1 MLGMSTPNI
10 SIFTPA
16 DMPPDEGAIKQ
27 MSTCMEA
34 GDAVAG
40 ALCADHHLGY
50 SMPIGG
56 VIAYPDYISPSGV
69 GYDIGCGNKAVAT
82 SLFLSDVKSD
92 MPRIMDEVARRIS
105 FGVGR
110 PNNEEVDHPVFDRI
124 NRDSPMPGVRA
135 LLGNAR
141 KQLGTVGSGNH
152 YVDIFAED
160 GTDRIWV
167 GVHFG
172 SRGFGHKIAS
182 GFLALAQGK
191 GFDEH
196 AAEGEMNSPPV
207 LLHKDSPLGHLYI
220 EAMTL
225 AGEYAY
231 AGRDVVVDKV
241 LEIMGNPA
249 VTQEVHNHH
258 NFAWLED
265 TAFGKAWVVRKGST
279 PLYPGQKGFVGASMG
294 ENAVIIEGM
303 MPTDYATRKSI
314 AAVTGESSL
323 WSAPHGAGRAMSRT
337 EAKGKQRKRSHC
349 ENCGHTQGRGEA
361 AFSSTDGCPECG
373 YFGPGI
379 KRNWVQESEGKVD
392 WKSAK
397 NDLARLGI
405 ELRGG
410 DADEAPAAY
419 KRLPAVLEAHRD
431 YVRVVHTLRPIGV
444 AMAGNN
450 IYDPFKD

>member
-1 MLGMSTPNI
+1 MSNNLT
-10 SIFTPA
+10 IFSPA
-16 DMPPDEGAIKQ
+16 DVDVDQGAITQ
-27 MSTCMEA
+27 MLTCMAA
-34 GDAVAG
+34 GDAAAG
-40 ALCADHHLGY
+40 VLCADNHLGY

-56 VIAYPDYISPSGV
+56 AIAYPDYVSPSGV
-69 GYDIGCGNKAVAT
+69 GYDIGCGNKAVST

-92 MPRIMDEVARRIS
+92 MPKIMDEIARRIS

-124 NRDSPMPGVRA
+124 NRDSPMPGVRN

-152 YVDIFAED
+152 YVDIFAEE
-160 GTDRIWV
+160 GTDRIWI

-220 EAMTL
+220 ESMTL

-231 AGRDVVVDKV
+231 AGRDTVVDKV
-241 LEIMGNPA
+241 LEILGSPA
-249 VTQEVHNHH
+249 VLDEVHNHH

-265 TAFGKAWVVRKGST
+265 TAYGPAWVIRKGST
-279 PLYPGQKGFVGASMG
+279 PLYPGQKGFVGASMA
-294 ENAVIIEGM
+294 ENAVIIEGFL
-303 MPTDYATRKSI
+303 S
-314 AAVTGESSL
+314 AAAEIDGYYSGWPAL

-337 EAKGKQRKRSHC
+337 EAKGKQRKRSQC
-349 ENCGHTQGRGEA
+349 QDCGEQQSRGEA
-361 AFSSTDGCPECG
+361 SFGNECPYC
-373 YFGPGI
+373 YSPNT
-379 KRNWVQESEGKVD
+379 KRIWVQESEGKVD
-392 WKSAK
+392 WKAAQK
-397 NDLARLGI
+397 NLTRLGI

-419 KRLPAVLEAHRD
+419 KRLPAVLQAHSD
-431 YVRVVHTLRPIGV
+431 YVRVTNTLRPIGV

-450 IYDPFKD
+450 IWDPFKD